1 MAKAIGAPIAGLLFS
16 AMAYATSLGAPF
28 SANYTLVD
36 LGSVPGVLTN
46 YGGIAFL
53 NDSTL
58 LLGGAANT
66 STGAI
71 YAVPVTRDSNGNIT
85 GFGTVS
91 LYATAPFIDG
101 GIAFGPG
108 GDLFFTEFPNN
119 AIAEIKPGDTS
130 PDLTV
135 TLTGN
140 VPSSVGAL
148 EFVPAGYSGA
158 GNFVI
163 GSYSQGMFCTA
174 PLTPDGS
181 GTYNVGACTDS
192 VSMAGG
198 PEGLVY
204 VPTGSADFS
213 GQNVLISEYKSGIVA
228 SFGIDGNGLP
238 TGTGTTFISGLTGVE
253 GAVLDPVTNDYLFS
267 TFGSENQIIEVQGF
281 AAVTVPEPSSFLLAV
296 AGMAALFALRRPRRA
311 GSA

>member
-28 SANYTLVD
+28 NANYTLVD

-53 NDSTL
+53 NNNTL
-58 LLGGAANT
+58 LLGGSANT

-91 LYATAPFIDG
+91 LFATAPYIDG
-101 GIAFGPG
+101 GLAFGPG

-119 AIAEIKPGDTS
+119 AIGEIKPGDSS

-135 TLTGN
+135 ALKGN
-140 VPSSVGAL
+140 VPTSVGAL
-148 EFVPAGYSGA
+148 EFVPAGFSGA
-158 GNFVI
+158 GNLII
-163 GSYSQGMFCTA
+163 GSYSQGIFCTA
-174 PLTPDGS
+174 PLASDGA
-181 GTYNVGACTDS
+181 GTYNVGTCSDT

-213 GQNVLISEYKSGIVA
+213 GQNVLVSEYKSGIVA

-281 AAVTVPEPSSFLLAV
+281 AAVPEPSSFLLAV
-296 AGMAALFALRRPRRA
+296 AGMAALIAVRRA
-311 GSA
+311 RRAASA